1 MSRLGCVLACIV
13 AISASAELGAQDSRC
28 ADCHLANPDA
38 PETGHLIDWERS
50 AHGRGGVGCDSCH
63 GGDPSTFD
71 RLRAHLGVLGSRNPA
86 SLAHRDNLPQTC
98 GKCHPGP
105 FVAFQKSR
113 HFALLGE
120 GDPAVPVCS
129 TCHGEVAAQ
138 LLSPRALEARC
149 QRCHREGG
157 VAPAHAPL
165 AARARELLE
174 GVDQVRALLHQAHSS
189 IRRIRDAERRAR
201 LEAELTQVAVPLHE
215 AVEAGHAFVFDSLED
230 RLGLARRRAEA
241 LLDRVVN
248 PAD

>member
-1 MSRLGCVLACIV
+1 MSRQACIV
-13 AISASAELGAQDSRC
+13 ACVAGSLIGTEIGAQDSRC
-28 ADCHLANPDA
+28 ADCHLANPNA

-50 AHGRGGVGCDSCH
+50 AHGRSGVGCDSCH
-63 GGDPSTFD
+63 GGDPTTFD

-86 SLAHRDNLPQTC
+86 SLAHRDHLPQTC

-129 TCHGEVAAQ
+129 TCHGEVAAH
-138 LLSPRALEARC
+138 LLSPRALQAHCE
-149 QRCHREGG
+149 RCHREGG

-174 GVDQVRALLHQAHSS
+174 GVDEVRAMLHQASTS
-189 IRRIRDAERRAR
+189 IRRIHDAERRAR
-201 LEAELTQVAVPLHE
+201 LEAELTQAAVPLHE
-215 AVEAGHAFVFDSLED
+215 AVDAGHAFVFED
-230 RLGLARRRAEA
+230 LAERLRLARRRADA
-241 LLDRVVN
+241 LLDRLVN
-248 PAD
+248 PTG